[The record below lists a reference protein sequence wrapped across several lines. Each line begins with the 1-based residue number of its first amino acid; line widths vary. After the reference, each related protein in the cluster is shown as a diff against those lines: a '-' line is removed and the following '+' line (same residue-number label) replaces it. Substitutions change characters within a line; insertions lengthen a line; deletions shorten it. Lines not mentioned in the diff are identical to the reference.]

1 MLNTVAIIGRPNVGK
16 STLFNKLTK
25 SRNAIVSDFS
35 GLTKDR
41 NYGLLSIGDNKTF
54 LIDTGGIDSSKKESI
69 ENDITEQAWIA
80 VDESSLVLFVI
91 DGSEELTNLDTK
103 ILENLRKRNK
113 KFIAILNKNDKKNV
127 SNASFD
133 LSQKGIKDSISISA
147 EHSIGLDELKKY
159 LKSNIAE
166 NISDTE
172 EGNSPKISIIGRPNA
187 GKSTLINS
195 LSLKDRVIV
204 SPLAGTTIDAINVPI
219 EFGKRKY
226 ELFDTA
232 GIRKGY
238 KTKTNIEYFSYV
250 RAMHAASESDI
261 TTLLIDADSG
271 LVDQDLKILSMIE
284 KFGKPIILA
293 INKID
298 LLSRKKMKEFFDN
311 KKMEKRFFEDLKLIK
326 ISALKGKGFKKLFR
340 EIDDTLQKSVTKFT
354 TSKLNRILKRVIE
367 ERSPPSV
374 SGKSLKFRYIHFAGI
389 NPTTL
394 VIHASQD
401 KKLPANYKKYI
412 YNSFKKYLDLKS
424 IQLKIIFR
432 KSDNPYKGKN
442 TLTER
447 QIKKR
452 KRLLSFV
459 KKAKK

>member
-25 SRNAIVSDFS
+25 SRSAIVSNFS

-41 NYGLLSIGDNKTF
+41 NYGLLSIGDSKTF

-69 ENDITEQAWIA
+69 ENEISEQAWIA

-91 DGSEELTNLDTK
+91 DGSEELTNLDSK

-219 EFGKRKY
+219 EFGERKY

-250 RAMHAASESDI
+250 RAMHAASESDVTI
-261 TTLLIDADSG
+261 LLIDADSG

-311 KKMEKRFFEDLKLIK
+311 KKMEKRFFEDLKLVK
-326 ISALKGKGFKKLFR
+326 ISALKGKGFKKLFK

-394 VIHASQD
+394 VIHSSQD